1 MLHFVLFAYTGIK
14 SFSFLCWML
23 RIVEQKVS
31 TKSLMAAFSDGFPSS
46 PCLLLRE
53 YWNLVPSNI
62 SVRVKETKIWLPFKT
77 LGAHFLSQDV
87 QRTTQETE
95 TLDACIERMISLSSS
110 WKMHVERCELK
121 ITDVF
126 LSVKLHCSCILFT
139 GEAILCHGPGWG
151 GRVLSEFLGG
161 DMPLRSRN
169 LLVIPEQVQLN
180 FATL

>member
-1 MLHFVLFAYTGIK
+1 MQLLSCIRLMLHFVLFAYTGIK

-110 WKMHVERCELK
+110 WKIHVERYELK
-121 ITDVF
+121 MTGVLF
-126 LSVKLHCSCILFT
+126 YVRLQCGCVLFT
-139 GEAILCHGPGWG
+139 GEAMLCHGPG
-151 GRVLSEFLGG
+151 
-161 DMPLRSRN
+161 
-169 LLVIPEQVQLN
+169 
-180 FATL
+180 